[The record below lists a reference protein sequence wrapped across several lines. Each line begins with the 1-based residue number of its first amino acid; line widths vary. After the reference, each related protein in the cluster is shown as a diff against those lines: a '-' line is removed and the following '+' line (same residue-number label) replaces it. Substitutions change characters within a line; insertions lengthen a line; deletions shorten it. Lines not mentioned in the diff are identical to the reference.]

1 MDVIHY
7 IQSNWFQILV
17 DVVAALNVIAA
28 GSRVMG
34 WSKLS
39 NMCGK
44 LEEAISTMVQTA
56 LNRGGNN
63 EKPTSGMSA
72 SSTFTESK

>member
-7 IQSNWFQILV
+7 IQSNWFQILI

-28 GSRVMG
+28 GARVLG
-34 WSKLS
+34 WNKLS
-39 NMCGK
+39 IMCGK
-44 LEEAISTMVQTA
+44 LEDAITAMVQTA

-63 EKPTSGMSA
+63 AKPTSGMSNTA
-72 SSTFTESK
+72 TTDIK